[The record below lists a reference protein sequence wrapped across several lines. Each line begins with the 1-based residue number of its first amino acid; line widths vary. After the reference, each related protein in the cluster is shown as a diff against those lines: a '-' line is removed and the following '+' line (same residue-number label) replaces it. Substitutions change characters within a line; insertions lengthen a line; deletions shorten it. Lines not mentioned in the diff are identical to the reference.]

1 MQGMLTL
8 WGDPLTTFHAATKQ
22 YVDRLAAGSGGVY
35 LPLTGGS
42 LSGTLQLP
50 NGSLAAPSL
59 AIGDMDGSGIDRSGD
74 ALSIGVKGVLSAS
87 FFANSMQSYG
97 MLYMLNNR
105 ITQVGD
111 ATGATDALNMRTGD
125 MRYQPAGGG
134 PFLPLTGGTLT
145 GPLILQDMGSSTIGA
160 IGLGDAAHGFARVG
174 EEVLTV
180 IASQNVGGWDANGL
194 RLNYN
199 LDMAGLKIVNLQA
212 PQSNLDAANKAYVDG
227 KTGTAVA
234 VVTVADT
241 PPTIGNGI
249 LWFDSVGA
257 RLYVGYNDG
266 NSTQWV
272 LV

>member
-1 MQGMLTL
+1 
-8 WGDPLTTFHAATKQ
+8 
-22 YVDRLAAGSGGVY
+22 
-35 LPLTGGS
+35 
-42 LSGTLQLP
+42 
-50 NGSLAAPSL
+50 
-59 AIGDMDGSGIDRSGD
+59 
-74 ALSIGVKGVLSAS
+74 
-87 FFANSMQSYG
+87 
-97 MLYMLNNR
+97 
-105 ITQVGD
+105 
-111 ATGATDALNMRTGD
+111 
-125 MRYQPAGGG
+125 
-134 PFLPLTGGTLT
+134 
-145 GPLILQDMGSSTIGA
+145 MGSSTIGA